1 MWILLVLAYGLIKG
15 AREIIKKK
23 ALTKSSV
30 IEVLVFYTFL
40 SFLMV
45 LPESGKSFFSP
56 PDCLWLIA
64 IKSFVIFCAWILS
77 FKAIRRMPISSYGVL
92 DLSRVLFATLLGI
105 VVLDEKMGLWQIA
118 GLCLVSAGLVM
129 LPMGETILQRRQ
141 KRMAAEE
148 TGNLIRQGSSIRQE
162 GGEPEASALKKPM
175 EERTP
180 IIYTFIAVL
189 SCMLNSVSGLLDKLL
204 MRDGTLGSGE
214 LQFWYMLFL
223 LGFYVIYA
231 LISRSEIHWKNLLKN
246 QWIWILSILFVLA
259 DRALFIAN
267 ASPDSKVT
275 VMTLIKQSGCLI
287 TILGG
292 KFIFK
297 EKNIGHKLLCAVVI
311 LAGIVVAVL

>member
-23 ALTKSSV
+23 ALMKSSV

-40 SFLMV
+40 SFLLV
-45 LPESGKSFFSP
+45 LPESGKSFFAP

-64 IKSFVIFCAWILS
+64 VKSFVIFCAWILS
-77 FKAIRRMPISSYGVL
+77 FKAICKMPISSYGVL

-105 VVLDEKMGLWQIA
+105 VVLDEKMGLWQIL
-118 GLCLVSAGLVM
+118 GLCLVSAGLVL
-129 LPMGETILQRRQ
+129 LPMGETLCQRRQ
-141 KRMAAEE
+141 KHIA
-148 TGNLIRQGSSIRQE
+148 
-162 GGEPEASALKKPM
+162 
-175 EERTP
+175 ERTP
-180 IIYTFIAVL
+180 VIYTFIAVL
-189 SCMLNSVSGLLDKLL
+189 SCMLNSLSGLMDKLL

-223 LGFYVIYA
+223 LGFYIIYA
-231 LISRSEIHWKNLLKN
+231 LISRAEFQWKNLLKN
-246 QWIWILSILFVLA
+246 QWVWILSVLFVLA

-267 ASPDSKVT
+267 GSPDSKVT
-275 VMTLIKQSGCLI
+275 VMTLIKQSGCII

-297 EKNIGHKLLCAVVI
+297 EKNIGYKLLCAAVI
-311 LAGIVVAVL
+311 LVGIVVAVL